1 MLWFL
6 KLITKVWWVLVLM
19 KINQWLEQGYSPI
32 KQPIWC
38 MTLNRYC
45 FELYF
50 TFFFLSLSLLLLW
63 GWGLKVRRGHWKHW
77 WGGGLTKPWLIFMS
91 SLTTML
97 PELWFEYMGAGIDS
111 CLFGGSFM
119 THLTFPTNCYFN
131 LGRRRPSRLCG

>member
-50 TFFFLSLSLLLLW
+50 TFFSLSLSLVVVRLRSE
-63 GWGLKVRRGHWKHW
+63 GQKGTLKTLVRWCGP
-77 WGGGLTKPWLIFMS
+77 TKPWLIFMS

-97 PELWFEYMGAGIDS
+97 PELWFEWYGGWHRQ
-111 CLFGGSFM
+111 LFVWWQFYDTFDISNKLLLQLGSKK
-119 THLTFPTNCYFN
+119 TV
-131 LGRRRPSRLCG
+131 

>member
-6 KLITKVWWVLVLM
+6 KLITKVWWVLVFM
-19 KINQWLEQGYSPI
+19 KINEWWEQGYSPI

-97 PELWFEYMGAGIDS
+97 PELWFEWYGGWHRQ
-111 CLFGGSFM
+111 LFVWWQFYDTFDISNKLLLQLGSKK
-119 THLTFPTNCYFN
+119 TI
-131 LGRRRPSRLCG
+131 